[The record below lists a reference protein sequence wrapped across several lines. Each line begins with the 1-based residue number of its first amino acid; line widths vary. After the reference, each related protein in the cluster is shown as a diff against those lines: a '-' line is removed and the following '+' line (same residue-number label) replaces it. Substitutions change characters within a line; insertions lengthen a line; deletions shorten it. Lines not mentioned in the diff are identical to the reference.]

1 LTITCTRDLEPGEC
15 VLEAITA
22 STVTVDNRC
31 NLSAVAARVP
41 QDSMTEVSFTT
52 ADYIAWLAGLKSRV
66 EQARQ
71 RAALSVNR
79 ELVSLYW
86 QIGNEILV
94 RQRRQGW
101 GAKVVDQLARDLRAA
116 FPDMRGFSPRNL
128 KYMRTLAEA

>member
-1 LTITCTRDLEPGEC
+1 
-15 VLEAITA
+15 
-22 STVTVDNRC
+22 
-31 NLSAVAARVP
+31 
-41 QDSMTEVSFTT
+41 MTEVSFTT
-52 ADYIAWLAGLKSRV
+52 ADYIAWVAGLKSCV

-101 GAKVVDQLARDLRAA
+101 CEGR
-116 FPDMRGFSPRNL
+116 
-128 KYMRTLAEA
+128 